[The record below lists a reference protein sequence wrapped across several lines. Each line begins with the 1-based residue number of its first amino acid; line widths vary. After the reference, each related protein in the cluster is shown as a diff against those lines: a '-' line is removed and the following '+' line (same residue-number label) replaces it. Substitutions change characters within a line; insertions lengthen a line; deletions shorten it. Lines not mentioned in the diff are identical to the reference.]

1 MTVPRGF
8 SDRGRRRPRWHRT
21 ERMPKDLVTLPSTS
35 FDKGCGLGSRR
46 YHHGPCDA
54 NYERPGTGLDVSR
67 PGWRRRLPAIP
78 RFWNNFCIIW
88 FSFED
93 RRAPQLPRRLP
104 RHTHT
109 VPRPVVALSGPSDY
123 RRFWRL
129 ISPTV
134 PDTQPHQ
141 DNRGLSYARL
151 DTIIWVNIQLS
162 FL

>member
-1 MTVPRGF
+1 VVAVDRDGTVLNECQKIWSRC
-8 SDRGRRRPRWHRT
+8 RQRRLTR
-21 ERMPKDLVTLPSTS
+21 DV
-35 FDKGCGLGSRR
+35 GSVPRR